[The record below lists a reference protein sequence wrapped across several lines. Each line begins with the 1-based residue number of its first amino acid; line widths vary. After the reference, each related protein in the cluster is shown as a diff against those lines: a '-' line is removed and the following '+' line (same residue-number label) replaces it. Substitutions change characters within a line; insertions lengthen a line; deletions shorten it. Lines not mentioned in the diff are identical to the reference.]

1 MKGQRSHLNDPRHER
16 EHELD
21 VTDIRN
27 EDTKHEEGDINVTP
41 VYKFLFWLGALMVFT
56 YFLIFGIMKM
66 NDSRIEKENEMVTH
80 VAKSKS
86 EQLPPEPRLQ
96 LAPGHAEHPLDEGIN
111 YRDSVSRVLESYGYI
126 NKTAGIVH
134 IPIDLAKQVLIQQ
147 GLPVRA
153 QQPGTPIVP
162 AIMIPE
168 FSSAGRT
175 YIARDP
181 RVPGGTFT
189 VTGGNI
195 NIEKDSVLEEAT
207 MEGTRP

>member
-27 EDTKHEEGDINVTP
+27 EETKHEEGDINVTS
-41 VYKFLFWLGALMVFT
+41 VYKFLFWLGVMMVFT
-56 YFLIFGIMKM
+56 YFLVFGILKM
-66 NDSRIEKENEMVTH
+66 NDSRIEKENETVTH

-96 LAPGHAEHPLDEGIN
+96 LAPGHSEHPLDEGIR
-111 YRDSVSRVLESYGYI
+111 YRDSVSRVLESYGYL

-153 QQPGTPIVP
+153 QQPGSPTTP
-162 AIMIPE
+162 AIIVPE
-168 FSSAGRT
+168 FSSAGRM
-175 YIARDP
+175 YHIRDT
-181 RVPGGTFT
+181 RIPGGTFT
-189 VTGGNI
+189 VTGGNM
-195 NIEKDSVLEEAT
+195 NVEKDSIVEGPT
-207 MEGTRP
+207 MEGSQQ